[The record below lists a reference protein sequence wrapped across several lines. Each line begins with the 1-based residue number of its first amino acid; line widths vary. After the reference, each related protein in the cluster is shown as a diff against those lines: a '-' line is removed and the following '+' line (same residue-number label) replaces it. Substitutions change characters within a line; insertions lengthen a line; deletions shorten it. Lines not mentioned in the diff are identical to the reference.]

1 MPEAGWKKLSAE
13 EQRLASKWS
22 WEQGKPPSEIA
33 SLLDRDKSTLT
44 RFLVKQ
50 VSRKKQGRPCVL
62 TNANIDFLERRVL
75 RNSPRSLQIH
85 YQNNDFQHPAVLG
98 PPGGIPAPAEPAR
111 SSFSGSRPVV
121 QKCHSL
127 VRISI

>member
-13 EQRLASKWS
+13 EQRLASKWY

-50 VSRKKQGRPCVL
+50 VSRKKQGRPPVL
-62 TNANIDFLERRVL
+62 SDADFNVFGAPPSSANCEVHVQV
-75 RNSPRSLQIH
+75 PR
-85 YQNNDFQHPAVLG
+85 D
-98 PPGGIPAPAEPAR
+98 
-111 SSFSGSRPVV
+111 GSHG
-121 QKCHSL
+121 QA
-127 VRISI
+127 